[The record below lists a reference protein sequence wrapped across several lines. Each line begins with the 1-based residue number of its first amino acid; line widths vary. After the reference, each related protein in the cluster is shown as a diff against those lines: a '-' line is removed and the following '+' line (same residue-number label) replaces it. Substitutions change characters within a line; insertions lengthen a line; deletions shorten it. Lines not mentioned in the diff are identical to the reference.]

1 LAGCQEGSAGT
12 TAAPI
17 QQGKPPALP
26 EKTPAIVLPEVVPA
40 AEQTPQIAGPAPRI
54 MFGQVVYDFG
64 DIPTGTRH
72 KGQFNFAN
80 KGDSPLKI
88 KNVSSCCGVVTNLP
102 KNEFAPG
109 ESGVLEID
117 YGSSTEPGPFRRQ
130 LTVSTNDPRN
140 PDVILT
146 IRANA
151 IRVVGFEPSKL
162 TLFLKQENAGCGDI
176 TLKSLDGKPFSITGF
191 KATENAI
198 TADFDPS
205 VQATKF
211 VLKPKADL
219 KILQNSMRGRISI
232 TLSHPQCDIIE
243 MLFDVLPE
251 FTVNPAQILLLK
263 VEPGKPIKRSIW
275 VLSNYSE
282 NFEIDS
288 IRSQNGIIKVLKQE
302 KVGNRY
308 QIDVE
313 IMPPPLGENSK
324 RVLVDVLTITMKGG
338 EEMSITCRGFY

>member
-1 LAGCQEGSAGT
+1 
-12 TAAPI
+12 
-17 QQGKPPALP
+17 
-26 EKTPAIVLPEVVPA
+26 
-40 AEQTPQIAGPAPRI
+40 
-54 MFGQVVYDFG
+54 
-64 DIPTGTRH
+64 
-72 KGQFNFAN
+72 
-80 KGDSPLKI
+80 
-88 KNVSSCCGVVTNLP
+88 
-102 KNEFAPG
+102 
-109 ESGVLEID
+109 
-117 YGSSTEPGPFRRQ
+117 
-130 LTVSTNDPRN
+130 
-140 PDVILT
+140 
-146 IRANA
+146 
-151 IRVVGFEPSKL
+151 
-162 TLFLKQENAGCGDI
+162 
-176 TLKSLDGKPFSITGF
+176 
-191 KATENAI
+191 
-198 TADFDPS
+198 
-205 VQATKF
+205 
-211 VLKPKADL
+211 
-219 KILQNSMRGRISI
+219 
-232 TLSHPQCDIIE
+232 